1 MLYPQN
7 GTARAD
13 ADFRTRAN
21 TDATRMKS
29 TLASYFEKT
38 YGRPAEAFAQ
48 APGRIEFIGNHT
60 DYNGGLTMGV
70 AIDKIVMAALA
81 KRDDKKLCFA
91 SIKTGEKVLVDM
103 DDLQKR
109 DREHNW
115 VNYPLGVF
123 KYLLEAG
130 MTADCGFDMLDM
142 SSVPP
147 GAGLSSSAAIELSS
161 GYAMA
166 SLYGFDIDRKSLV
179 RIGRQSENLFVGMPC
194 GILDQGVSGYGKADS
209 LVYIDCL
216 TEDFSNF
223 PLPHKCRFWLF
234 NSTKKHALV
243 DGLYAERHAEC
254 MEAARVLSEGGK
266 MRLLRHFTMSDLDAA
281 KEKLS
286 QKVYNRA
293 RHVIEENAR
302 VLKAKELLERGDIAG
317 VGRLLNAS
325 HESSKTLF
333 ENSCE
338 ELDYLVDTVSGV
350 EGVYGAR
357 LTGGGFGGAV
367 MAFTDDTFSQTQA
380 NEVAQIYEKKFGKK
394 PMIFACASGDGA
406 KTA

>member
-1 MLYPQN
+1 
-7 GTARAD
+7 
-13 ADFRTRAN
+13 
-21 TDATRMKS
+21 MKS
-29 TLASYFEKT
+29 TRASYFEKI
-38 YGRPAEAFAQ
+38 YGKPAEVFAQ

-60 DYNGGLTMGV
+60 DYNGGFTMGV

-81 KRDDKKLCFA
+81 KRDDDKLCFA
-91 SIKTGEKVLVDM
+91 SIRTGEKVYVDIN
-103 DDLQKR
+103 DIKKQNK
-109 DREHNW
+109 EHNW

-130 MTADCGFDMLDM
+130 MTANSGFDMLDM

-161 GYAMA
+161 GYAMSA
-166 SLYGFDIDRKSLV
+166 LYGFDVDKKTLV

-209 LVYIDCL
+209 LVFIDCL
-216 TEDFSNF
+216 TEEFSNF

-254 MEAARVLSEGGK
+254 MEAAKILSEGGK
-266 MRLLRHFTMSDLDAA
+266 MRLLRHFTISDLEAA
-281 KEKLS
+281 KSKMT

-293 RHVIEENAR
+293 KHVIEENER
-302 VLKAKELLERGDIAG
+302 GLKAKDLLLRGDITG
-317 VGRLLNAS
+317 VGKLLNAS

-333 ENSCE
+333 EN
-338 ELDYLVDTVSGV
+338 
-350 EGVYGAR
+350 
-357 LTGGGFGGAV
+357 
-367 MAFTDDTFSQTQA
+367 
-380 NEVAQIYEKKFGKK
+380 KKF
-394 PMIFACASGDGA
+394 
-406 KTA
+406 

>member
-1 MLYPQN
+1 MLN
-7 GTARAD
+7 HK
-13 ADFRTRAN
+13 N
-21 TDATRMKS
+21 MKS
-29 TLASYFEKT
+29 TLASYFEKI
-38 YGRPAEAFAQ
+38 YGKPAEVFAQ

-60 DYNGGLTMGV
+60 DYNGGFTMGV

-81 KRDDKKLCFA
+81 KRDDDKLCFA
-91 SIKTGEKVLVDM
+91 SIRTGEKVYVDIN
-103 DDLQKR
+103 DIKKQNK
-109 DREHNW
+109 EHNW

-130 MTADCGFDMLDM
+130 MTANSGFDMLDM

-161 GYAMA
+161 GYAMSA
-166 SLYGFDIDRKSLV
+166 LYGFDVDKKTLV

-209 LVYIDCL
+209 LVFIDCL
-216 TEDFSNF
+216 TEEFSNF

-254 MEAARVLSEGGK
+254 MEAAKILSEGGK
-266 MRLLRHFTMSDLDAA
+266 MRLLRHFTISDLEAA
-281 KEKLS
+281 KSKMT

-293 RHVIEENAR
+293 KHVIEENER
-302 VLKAKELLERGDIAG
+302 VLKAKDLLLRGDITG
-317 VGRLLNAS
+317 VGKLLNAS

-338 ELDYLVDTVSGV
+338 ELDFLVDTVSGI

-380 NEVAQIYEKKFGKK
+380 NEVSQIYAKKFGKQ
-394 PMIFACASGDGA
+394 PMIFTCASGDGA
-406 KTA
+406 KNVQ

>member
-1 MLYPQN
+1 M
-7 GTARAD
+7 
-13 ADFRTRAN
+13 
-21 TDATRMKS
+21 
-29 TLASYFEKT
+29 
-38 YGRPAEAFAQ
+38 
-48 APGRIEFIGNHT
+48 
-60 DYNGGLTMGV
+60 
-70 AIDKIVMAALA
+70 
-81 KRDDKKLCFA
+81 
-91 SIKTGEKVLVDM
+91 
-103 DDLQKR
+103 
-109 DREHNW
+109 
-115 VNYPLGVF
+115 
-123 KYLLEAG
+123 
-130 MTADCGFDMLDM
+130 
-142 SSVPP
+142 
-147 GAGLSSSAAIELSS
+147 
-161 GYAMA
+161 
-166 SLYGFDIDRKSLV
+166 
-179 RIGRQSENLFVGMPC
+179 
-194 GILDQGVSGYGKADS
+194 
-209 LVYIDCL
+209 YIDCL

-406 KTA
+406 KTV

>member
-1 MLYPQN
+1 
-7 GTARAD
+7 
-13 ADFRTRAN
+13 
-21 TDATRMKS
+21 MKS

-81 KRDDKKLCFA
+81 RRDDKKLCFA

-103 DDLQKR
+103 DDLQKC

-216 TEDFSNF
+216 TEEFSNF

-406 KTA
+406 KTV